1 MQGLFVY
8 WLLERIL
15 EDARGL
21 REEEERGL
29 KEDVIN
35 AIGAIDTID
44 TIAVIDII
52 DAIQGY
58 YTDDS
63 LSR

>member
-1 MQGLFVY
+1 ML
-8 WLLERIL
+8 
-15 EDARGL
+15 
-21 REEEERGL
+21 EEEGWL
-29 KEDVIN
+29 KEDAID

-44 TIAVIDII
+44 IIAVIDII